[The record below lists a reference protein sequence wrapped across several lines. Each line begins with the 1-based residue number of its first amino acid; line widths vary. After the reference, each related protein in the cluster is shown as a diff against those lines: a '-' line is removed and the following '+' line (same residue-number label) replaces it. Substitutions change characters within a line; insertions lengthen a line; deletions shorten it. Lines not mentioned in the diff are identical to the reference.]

1 MRILNY
7 FIPSILLFSTF
18 AFSQPTSITSDS
30 SKQQQKRQTQKT
42 PLKRIQGSIYQSPAI
57 EPLDEFLL
65 QRLDEYRDII
75 YKLGLRP
82 DMDGL
87 LPEEIEKEI
96 ANLTRAITQR
106 LMQKNYQLQN
116 WNAEYVVK
124 NISALSDSEKITV
137 QKFLDP
143 YYRQFKTPT
152 FVELQ
157 KIPNLKPQQISQVH
171 YILERAEQSWDQKI
185 TLLPHAQQPANC
197 RWILSPHLDP
207 IRLPIK
213 EIVLKIRDQIIFGS
227 FGSYANQSIDP
238 SVSTALTNEPDK
250 TYFHELLHAY
260 LDQQTTTDA
269 IQGVSTQFYIRL
281 DPFSHPNQDPN
292 SVLTSLDA
300 GRTQILENT
309 KIIPSYSQFLSQQ
322 ELINWVHDASVLS
335 VKLNKALA
343 MWLDLDVNTFEAND
357 IPYLL
362 DIRIAEHQF
371 NLVRSRYNKI
381 PVTDAKTIE
390 IYHQLKKNLNGIELL
405 AKKILELSNTIL
417 LAAKSAQFMIQDQKI
432 EFLINTYSA
441 NINSSLDEAR
451 KIEIT
456 VNKNG
461 GLVSIPIAQSEINY
475 FRKAD
480 RMERIQWILSQINPA
495 KLYANQLLES
505 IAALPS
511 KTREPLL
518 MMDIFEIK
526 AIAREVHQHK
536 VNFLKQSKVQ
546 Q

>member
-1 MRILNY
+1 MKIY
-7 FIPSILLFSTF
+7 SIILLILFITGNSNGHTIST
-18 AFSQPTSITSDS
+18 TSDS
-30 SKQQQKRQTQKT
+30 SKPQQKRQTQKT
-42 PLKRIQGSIYQSPAI
+42 PLKRIQGSIYQAPAM

-75 YKLGLRP
+75 YKSGLRP
-82 DMDGL
+82 DLDGL

-106 LMQKNYQLQN
+106 LMQKNYRLQN
-116 WNAEYVVK
+116 WNADYVVK
-124 NISALSDSEKITV
+124 QISALSDPEKITV
-137 QKFLDP
+137 QKFLEP

-157 KIPNLKPQQISQVH
+157 SIPDLKLQQISQVH
-171 YILERAEQSWDQKI
+171 YILEQATKSWDEKI
-185 TLLPHAQQPANC
+185 TLLPHTQQPANC

-213 EIVLKIRDQIIFGS
+213 EIVLKIRYQIIFGS
-227 FGSYANQSIDP
+227 SGSYANQRIDP
-238 SVSTALTNEPDK
+238 SVSTALTNEPDS

-269 IQGVSTQFYIRL
+269 LQGVSTQFSINL
-281 DPFSHPNQDPN
+281 DPFTHPNQDPY

-300 GRTQILENT
+300 GQIQILENT
-309 KIIPSYSQFLSQQ
+309 KIIPSYSQFLSQE
-322 ELINWVHDASVLS
+322 ELITWAQDASALS

-343 MWLDLDVNTFEAND
+343 IWMDQDIRNFEPND

-362 DIRIAEHQF
+362 DIRIAKQNF
-371 NLVRSRYNKI
+371 NLVRSRYNKL
-381 PVTDAKTIE
+381 PVTDTKTIE
-390 IYHQLKKNLNGIELL
+390 LYYLLKQKLNHVEQL
-405 AKKILELSNTIL
+405 AKKFLELSNTIL

-432 EFLINTYSA
+432 QFHINTFSS

-451 KIEIT
+451 KTEIT

-461 GLVSIPIAQSEINY
+461 GLVSFPIAQSEMNY
-475 FRKAD
+475 FRQSD
-480 RMERIQWILSQINPA
+480 RMERIQWIMSQINPA

-518 MMDIFEIK
+518 MIDIFEIK
-526 AIAREVHQHK
+526 AIASEVHQHK
-536 VNFLKQSKVQ
+536 VNFIEQSKTQ
-546 Q
+546 